1 MFAGIFWWSYHFGTG
16 TKKYLLE
23 IKGSLLIKRDEP
35 DLSKNISLATWHLYT
50 TFLPESKNP
59 LPLYKISSVEFC
71 IKYFTKALQENR
83 ILRPL
88 PKDLIVF
95 KQKRLIQQ
103 YAEAAHRMCSTRKG
117 VLRNFAKF
125 TGKHFVGLRAITLF
139 KKRLWRRCFPVNFV
153 KFLRLYNFAYKIHS
167 FYPRIL
173 EYCFGYIINI

>member
-71 IKYFTKALQENR
+71 IKYFTKSLQENR

-125 TGKHFVGLRAITLF
+125 TGKHLCQSLYFNKITGLRSAALL
-139 KKRLWRRCFPVNFV
+139 KKRLWHMCFSVKFT
-153 KFLRLYNFAYKIHS
+153 KFLRTLFLQSISGRLLLYLYH
-167 FYPRIL
+167 
-173 EYCFGYIINI
+173 